1 MGGNVDGLYTD
12 SINFY
17 FLNAESNEV
26 IIFSI
31 LSGIKYAVVFPMCSI
46 SLIRQAFLGGKR
58 TDMVQN
64 ISLFLTISVSITIA
78 LPPLE
83 DFRGH
88 AGSVNDCMYSSLKC
102 YYFIISIIYYSCRS
116 SGVGN

>member
-1 MGGNVDGLYTD
+1 MGKMRKGKFRKRRIMGGNVDGLYTD
-12 SINFY
+12 SVNFY
-17 FLNAESNEV
+17 FLNAKSNEV

-31 LSGIKYAVVFPMCSI
+31 LSGIKYTVVFPMCSI
-46 SLIRQAFLGGKR
+46 SLIRQTFFLGGGKR

-64 ISLFLTISVSITIA
+64 ISPFLTISVSITIA

-88 AGSVNDCMYSSLKC
+88 SGSVNG
-102 YYFIISIIYYSCRS
+102 YFNIL
-116 SGVGN
+116 